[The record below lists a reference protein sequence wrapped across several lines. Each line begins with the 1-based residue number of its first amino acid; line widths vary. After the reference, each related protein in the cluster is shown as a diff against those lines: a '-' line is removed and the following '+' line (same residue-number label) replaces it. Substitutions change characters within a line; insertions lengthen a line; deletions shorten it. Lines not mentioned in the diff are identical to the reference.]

1 MAFVLR
7 GLRVPEP
14 QDAPDVG
21 DSGHKIYAIEQEGD
35 CTEQQLGRRRR
46 PDKKPAPPNRR
57 LDTHRRPLQRRRR
70 PDVDPPAPMQMPMTM
85 VVPRRRV

>member
-1 MAFVLR
+1 MLR

-35 CTEQQLGRRRR
+35 CTEQQLIGRRR
-46 PDKKPAPPNRR
+46 PDKEPAPPNGRGHA
-57 LDTHRRPLQRRRR
+57 HRRPLERRRGTNVHA
-70 PDVDPPAPMQMPMTM
+70 PSPMQMPMTM
-85 VVPRRRV
+85 MVPRRRV